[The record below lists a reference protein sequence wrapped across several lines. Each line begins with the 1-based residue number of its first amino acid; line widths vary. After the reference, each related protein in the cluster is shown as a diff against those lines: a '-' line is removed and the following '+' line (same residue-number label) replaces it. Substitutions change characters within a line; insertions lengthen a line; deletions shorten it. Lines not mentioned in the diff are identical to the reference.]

1 VPDAD
6 SPARPAGTIRIG
18 SIAGSDVLVSSSW
31 FLVAGLIA
39 VVVAPRI
46 EATEPGLGVW
56 KYVAGFVFAVI
67 LYGSILLHEASHA
80 IVARRLGLPV
90 GSITLHFLGG
100 MTAIEAEP
108 KRPREEFLVAVVGPV
123 TSLAVG
129 IAAVGLWFVT
139 PEGLLLVAVEGL
151 AGANILVGVLNLVP
165 GLPLDG
171 GRVLKSAVWRL
182 SGDVHR
188 GTIFAG
194 WCGRVTAVAAMA
206 YPLLQER
213 LTGVAPTIL
222 DFALA
227 FIVAVFLWS
236 GATAAMTNARMR
248 QRIPHLV
255 ARELARRTLAVPGD
269 LPLAEAVRRARDTG
283 AGSIVTVTGSGEPV
297 GIVSEA
303 AVAATPLE
311 RQPWIATST
320 VSRTLEDGLRLPA
333 DLSGEDLVVALNR
346 HPAGEYLLLDLDGR
360 LVGVLATADVDRA
373 FREAA
378 H

>member
-1 VPDAD
+1 
-6 SPARPAGTIRIG
+6 
-18 SIAGSDVLVSSSW
+18 
-31 FLVAGLIA
+31 
-39 VVVAPRI
+39 
-46 EATEPGLGVW
+46 
-56 KYVAGFVFAVI
+56 
-67 LYGSILLHEASHA
+67 
-80 IVARRLGLPV
+80 
-90 GSITLHFLGG
+90 
-100 MTAIEAEP
+100 
-108 KRPREEFLVAVVGPV
+108 
-123 TSLAVG
+123 
-129 IAAVGLWFVT
+129 
-139 PEGLLLVAVEGL
+139 
-151 AGANILVGVLNLVP
+151 
-165 GLPLDG
+165 
-171 GRVLKSAVWRL
+171 
-182 SGDVHR
+182 
-188 GTIFAG
+188 
-194 WCGRVTAVAAMA
+194 
-206 YPLLQER
+206 
-213 LTGVAPTIL
+213 
-222 DFALA
+222 
-227 FIVAVFLWS
+227 
-236 GATAAMTNARMR
+236 MTNARMR